1 MKKIELN
8 AKELDVLER
17 QVKGEINDWMLPV
30 EEINILNKLITDA
43 EALLDA
49 LDAYDELDG
58 DLMRWYY
65 NKYRS
70 QSDVQ

>member
-1 MKKIELN
+1 M
-8 AKELDVLER
+8 LER
-17 QVKGEINDWMLPV
+17 QVRGEINDWMLPV

-43 EALLDA
+43 EALLDD

>member
-1 MKKIELN
+1 MRKIELN

-17 QVKGEINDWMLPV
+17 QVRGEINDWMLPA
-30 EEINILNKLITDA
+30 EEINILNKLISDA
-43 EALLDA
+43 EALLDE

-65 NKYRS
+65 DKYRS
-70 QSDVQ
+70 QAESV

>member
-17 QVKGEINDWMLPV
+17 QVRGEINDWMLPV

-43 EALLDA
+43 EALLDD

-65 NKYRS
+65 DKYRS

>member
-17 QVKGEINDWMLPV
+17 QVRGEINDWMLPV

-43 EALLDA
+43 EALLDD

>member
-17 QVKGEINDWMLPV
+17 QVRGEINDWMLPV
-30 EEINILNKLITDA
+30 EEINTLNKLITDA
-43 EALLDA
+43 EALLDD

-65 NKYRS
+65 DKYRS

>member
-43 EALLDA
+43 EALLDD

-70 QSDVQ
+70 QSDAQ

>member
-17 QVKGEINDWMLPV
+17 QVRGEINDWVLPV

-43 EALLDA
+43 EALLDD

-65 NKYRS
+65 DKYRS

>member
-17 QVKGEINDWMLPV
+17 QVRGEINDWMLPP
-30 EEINILNKLITDA
+30 EEIAILNKLIVDA
-43 EALLDA
+43 HALLDE

-58 DLMRWYY
+58 DMMRWYY
-65 NKYRS
+65 DKYRS
-70 QSDVQ
+70 QAEVR

>member
-8 AKELDVLER
+8 AKELDVLKR
-17 QVKGEINDWMLPV
+17 QIRGEINDWMLPV

-43 EALLDA
+43 EALLDD

>member
-17 QVKGEINDWMLPV
+17 QVRGEINDWMLPV
-30 EEINILNKLITDA
+30 EEINILNKLISDA
-43 EALLDA
+43 EALLDD

>member
-43 EALLDA
+43 EALLDD